1 MYDTMSETRKS
12 MYDILSETI
21 RSNNEIMGE
30 TDLSHLHNDEDHML
44 HL

>member
-30 TDLSHLHNDEDHML
+30 TDLSYLHNDEDLML